1 MASPLNTHVERPSNN
16 ASYPL
21 TYYPAPETAL
31 ALKHHLVLSKAQIAH
46 SETLIKERAEF
57 VDPLQSELD
66 RKQAALSHLFKA
78 QQIND
83 DTLALLLTE
92 ISILDTKIEYLTLGY
107 RVKQHHDLT
116 LEQREQYASWFTQQ

>member
-31 ALKHHLVLSKAQIAH
+31 ALKYQLMMSKAQIAN

-92 ISILDTKIEYLTLGY
+92 ISILETKIDYLTLGY
-107 RVKQHHDLT
+107 RIKQHKDLT
-116 LEQREQYASWFTQQ
+116 PQQRDQYAAWFTQQ